1 LNARRPPSL
10 LARALALQARREHS
24 RAELAQRLAPH
35 AQSAEEVERALDT
48 LAAKGLLSESRF
60 AEALVHRRA
69 ERFGAA
75 RIRHELKDKG
85 IGGDL
90 LSAAT
95 AAIAASELDRAR
107 AVWRKKFGA
116 PPTNP
121 PSAPGRCASS
131 PVAVLRPRW
140 CAGWSAATTS
150 RGMSPRRRP
159 GPNIGQRKLGPG
171 LRRGDGNRCCQ

>member
-1 LNARRPPSL
+1 MNARRPPSL

-35 AQSAEEVERALDT
+35 APSAEEVERVLDT
-48 LAAKGLLSESRF
+48 LTAKGLLSESRF

-95 AAIAASELDRAR
+95 AALAASELDRAR

-116 PPTNP
+116 PPTN
-121 PSAPGRCASS
+121 ATERARQMRFLAGR
-131 PVAVLRPRW
+131 
-140 CAGWSAATTS
+140 GFAAEVV
-150 RGMSPRRRP
+150 
-159 GPNIGQRKLGPG
+159 RKVVG
-171 LRRGDGNRCCQ
+171 GDGE